1 MQKGREK
8 NSGSQRFVLP
18 RGRATAI
25 IVFVSMEIMSK
36 RTFCLFK
43 LYGLTASIYLAVIVP
58 SFAGV
63 VLQKVPPLTVEQA
76 PAYPENLARYYLGAR
91 VEAVPTSSS
100 AASKAEDRNGAEAAL
115 LCSDP
120 TVGYALAEGS
130 KTLLISLSKI
140 ENIDTISFLNRDV
153 KGDVTISTSNAKLPS
168 ESPQWRTV
176 SKQELSAD
184 AVKAKV
190 GPSEAKYV
198 KLTFNV
204 TQPGRIASL
213 GVYSVPTVAAFTM
226 PRARKHDVNQTE
238 SFALISYNLTDV
250 HARAR
255 ALYVSSGDDIKG
267 ANNMIDDQPSTTYTF
282 ASSDASPTTVIDLGK
297 VTKLRR
303 ISTLYSPRP
312 GNVEF
317 FVLESLPASH
327 PENAPKTLQLDDA
340 ALASMKSV
348 GLVMD
353 NGTGHAAIDFPET
366 TGRYV
371 MVKWSPA
378 TQDTSLSVSEIA
390 AFGGGK
396 TGNLIAANTASPRR
410 TESEFDGKTVAEG
423 KDWGS
428 GKDFGKEM
436 PEEGPP
442 EEGPAPPLP
451 DPPPFT
457 FVPEVLPLS
466 P

>member
-1 MQKGREK
+1 
-8 NSGSQRFVLP
+8 
-18 RGRATAI
+18 
-25 IVFVSMEIMSK
+25 MEIMSA
-36 RTFCLFK
+36 RTFRLCK
-43 LYGLTASIYLAVIVP
+43 LCCLTAGVYLLAVVT
-58 SFAGV
+58 SFAGL

-91 VEAVPTSSS
+91 VEADPGSNSTD
-100 AASKAEDRNGAEAAL
+100 SKAENRNGAEATL
-115 LCSDP
+115 LCGDP
-120 TVGYALAEGS
+120 TVGYALSDGS
-130 KTLLISLSKI
+130 KTVLISLSQI
-140 ENIDTISFLNRDV
+140 EQIDTISFLTHDV
-153 KGDVTISTSNAKLPS
+153 KGDVTISTSNAKLPAD
-168 ESPQWRTV
+168 SPQWHMV
-176 SKQELSAD
+176 SQQELTAD

-190 GPSEAKYV
+190 GPSEAKYI

-213 GVYSVPTVAAFTM
+213 GVYSMPTVAAFTM
-226 PRARKHDVNQTE
+226 PRARKHNVNQTD
-238 SFALISYNLTDV
+238 SFGLISYNLTDV
-250 HARAR
+250 HAKAR

-267 ANNMIDDQPSTTYTF
+267 ANNMIDDQPSTAYTF
-282 ASSDASPTTVIDLGK
+282 ASSDTSPTAVIDLGK
-297 VTKLRR
+297 VTRLRR
-303 ISTLYSPRP
+303 ISTLYSPRS

-327 PENAPKTLQLDDA
+327 PENAPKTLKLDDSA
-340 ALASMKSV
+340 SASMKSV

-378 TQDTSLSVSEIA
+378 AQDAPFSVSEIA
-390 AFGGGK
+390 AFGGSK
-396 TGNLIAANTASPRR
+396 TGNLIAANTTSAAR
-410 TESEFDGKTVAEG
+410 EAAEFDGKTVAEG
-423 KDWGS
+423 KDLGS

-457 FVPEVLPLS
+457 FIPEVLPLS